1 MAFTPNTFIRLSAMA
16 NSNAAAMWSYR
27 TGDNTAA
34 VVGANYFD
42 PAGAVTGGLGLK
54 DDDVILT
61 QQSDGTDLYEVS
73 VSGAGVVAIVKTNAF
88 A

>member
-42 PAGAVTGGLGLK
+42 PAAATSGGYGLK
-54 DDDVILT
+54 DDDIILT

-73 VSGAGVVAIVKTNAF
+73 VTAGVVAIIKTNAF